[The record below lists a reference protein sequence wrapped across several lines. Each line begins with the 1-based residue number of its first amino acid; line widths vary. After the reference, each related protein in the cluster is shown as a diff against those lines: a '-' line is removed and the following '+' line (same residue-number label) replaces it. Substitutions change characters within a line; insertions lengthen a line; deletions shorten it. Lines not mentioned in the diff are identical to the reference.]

1 MPSAIQKAAS
11 KTVRRQ
17 ENEFTHFMRRIGCR
31 LPGFCCPLCLWT
43 LTILGWFTFP
53 LTGRAGAPNPIPSGG
68 AGQPP
73 QDFLVANWQAEDG
86 LPQNSVTA
94 LAQTKDGYI
103 WVGTINGLALFD
115 GVRFTVFNVLNTP
128 TLPGNTIVGL
138 FEAYDGTLLIVT
150 DGGGI
155 ATFRKGRFQRIQD
168 PLGEH
173 EKLMACLNTRSG
185 GSILLAN
192 SGLLWRWQ
200 EGRLTPLVT
209 RRHRISVNP
218 KSLCEDAQG
227 TLWMIE
233 DNGRPLRLAGDTLT
247 PEPLTGSMTNAN
259 CHALMKDA
267 GGRIWLG
274 TSRGLAQLRD
284 GKFVPV
290 SLPEVAVPFPITE
303 LFPSRDG
310 GFWVRSN
317 FRVQKF
323 RAGHWVGTPCQIT
336 GVRTSC
342 FCLGED
348 RWGRLCLGSNAEGL
362 LRVAEDGTLIQ
373 QDRNNGLPG
382 NSVFCYLQ
390 DSENDE
396 WFGLED
402 AGLAKLLPRWFNPL
416 LDPQDDQQAP
426 ALSVFQDHQGA
437 IWAGTS
443 EGGIYRVQ
451 AGRVTHY
458 TSADLPL
465 THIWSIGEDHQSRLW
480 FGTTQQGLFEFKDGH
495 FTQKFDAT
503 QVSVRVNALL
513 EDSRGRLWLGCQ
525 SGLQYL
531 QHGKLVPIPLPTN
544 AVYEVCAI
552 AEDHEGRIWA
562 GTKNS
567 GLVCWEY
574 GHLSYYT
581 QTNGLPMNSI
591 WALHV
596 DAQDTLWIGT
606 FGGGLSR
613 LREGK
618 FVNYSKR
625 TGLADDTISC
635 ILEDRA
641 GWFWFCSP
649 HGVFRVS
656 GKDLKSF
663 AEGKATTIF
672 CINYG
677 RTDGLPSSECTG
689 GYQPAGWRTSDGRLL
704 FPTLKGVAVVRPETL
719 TFNSHPPP
727 VEIEDAILGQTGRR
741 IVLTTDASGEAK
753 PVNNSPTNQSDATG
767 ELIIPPGESRLEIR
781 YTALSFPAPD
791 KVRFRYRL
799 EGLDADWV
807 QAGSRR
813 SVEYSHLRPGH
824 YRFHVTASNNDGVWN
839 RSGASLAIIVEP
851 YFWQTRL
858 FLLAVIVMVAT
869 GLLLLVSRYERNQA
883 RRKLER
889 LEQLTAI
896 ERERTRIAND
906 IHDELGANLTRM
918 TLLSE
923 RVEADKDQPMVV
935 ETHSRKIA
943 ANARETLRSLDEI
956 VWAIN
961 PRNDTLDS
969 FLQYVSHYADEF
981 FDDSEMTYRLKIP
994 TFIPPVPLRA
1004 EMRHGLFLVVKE
1016 ALNNVLK
1023 HAHAT
1028 QVSISV
1034 KLEHQNLEII
1044 VEDNGRGAKTVE
1056 SAGSKKRNGLANMR
1070 QRMETL
1076 HGSFHFDIRPGSGTR
1091 VQLNI
1096 ELEPPT

>member
-1 MPSAIQKAAS
+1 MSSAIQKMAR
-11 KTVRRQ
+11 KTVHKP
-17 ENEFTHFMRRIGCR
+17 ENGFTIFMGRIENW
-31 LPGFCCPLCLWT
+31 LPRICSLCLWS
-43 LTILGWFTFP
+43 LTILGWFALP
-53 LTGRAGAPNPIPSGG
+53 LTGRAGSPDSIPSDG
-68 AGQPP
+68 ADQPP
-73 QDFLVANWQAEDG
+73 QDFLVVNWQTEDE
-86 LPQNSVTA
+86 LPQNSVTT

-103 WVGTINGLALFD
+103 WVGTINGLARFD
-115 GVRFTVFNVLNTP
+115 GVSFTIFNVINTP
-128 TLPGNTIVGL
+128 ALPRNTIVGL

-155 ATFRKGRFQRIQD
+155 AAFRNGRFRRIQD
-168 PLGEH
+168 SLGEH

-200 EGRLTPLVT
+200 DGRLIPLVT
-209 RRHRISVNP
+209 RRPQTSVIP

-233 DNGRPLRLAGDTLT
+233 DNGRPLRLVGDTLK
-247 PEPLTGSMTNAN
+247 PETLTDSLADAN
-259 CHALMKDA
+259 CHALIKDA

-274 TSRGLAQLRD
+274 TSQGLAQLRD
-284 GKFVPV
+284 GKFLPVP
-290 SLPEVAVPFPITE
+290 LPEVAAPFPITE

-323 RAGHWVGTPCQIT
+323 RAGKWLGSPCQIN
-336 GVRTSC
+336 GVRTWC

-348 RWGRLCLGSNAEGL
+348 HWDRLCLGSNAEGL
-362 LRVAEDGTLIQ
+362 LRVAENGTLIQ

-390 DSENDE
+390 DSEKDD

-402 AGLAKLLPRWFNPL
+402 AGLVKLQPRWFSPL
-416 LDPQDDQQAP
+416 LDPKNDQQAP
-426 ALSVFQDHQGA
+426 ALSVFEDHQGA

-451 AGRVTHY
+451 AGQAMHY

-465 THIWSIGEDHQSRLW
+465 THIWSICEDQQRRLW
-480 FGTTQQGLFEFKDGH
+480 FGTTQQGLVEFKDGR
-495 FTQKFDAT
+495 FTQKFDASH
-503 QVSVRVNALL
+503 VSVRVNALL

-531 QHGKLVPIPLPTN
+531 QDGKLVPIPLPTN

-567 GLVCWEY
+567 GLVCWEN

-581 QTNGLPMNSI
+581 QTNGLPINYI

-613 LREGK
+613 LRKGE

-635 ILEDRA
+635 ILEDQA

-649 HGVFRVS
+649 HGAFRVS
-656 GKDLKSF
+656 GKDLVSF
-663 AEGKATTIF
+663 AEGKTTTIS

-689 GYQPAGWRTSDGRLL
+689 GFSPAGFRTDDGRLL
-704 FPTLKGVAVVRPETL
+704 LPTLKGVAVVRPETL
-719 TFNSHPPP
+719 IFNSQPPP
-727 VEIEDAILGQTGRR
+727 VKIEEAIFGQTGRR
-741 IVLTTDASGEAK
+741 IVLTTDANGEAK
-753 PVNNSPTNQSDATG
+753 PVETFPTNRPNAMG
-767 ELIIPPGESRLEIR
+767 ELIIPPGESRVEIR
-781 YTALSFPAPD
+781 YIALSFPAPD
-791 KVRFRYRL
+791 KVQFRYRL

-807 QAGSRR
+807 QTGTRR
-813 SVEYSHLRPGH
+813 SVEYSHLRPGR
-824 YRFHVTASNNDGVWN
+824 YRFHVSACNNDGVWN
-839 RSGASLAIIVEP
+839 SSGAGLAIIVEP
-851 YFWQTRL
+851 YFWQTRT
-858 FLLAVIVMVAT
+858 FLIAIILMAAT
-869 GLLLLVSRYERNQA
+869 GLLLIVSSYERNKA

-889 LEQLTAI
+889 LEQLSAI

-923 RVEADKDQPMVV
+923 RVEADKDQPVVV

-969 FLQYVSHYADEF
+969 FLQYLSHYADEF
-981 FDDSEMTYRLKIP
+981 FDNTELTYRLKIP
-994 TFIPPVPLRA
+994 TLIPAVPLRA

-1023 HAHAT
+1023 HAYAT

-1034 KLEHQNLEII
+1034 KLEEQNLEII
-1044 VEDNGRGAKTVE
+1044 VEDNGRGTKTVKF
-1056 SAGSKKRNGLANMR
+1056 AGSKNRNGLANMKS
-1070 QRMETL
+1070 RMESL
-1076 HGSFHFDIRPGSGTR
+1076 RGSFQFDSNPEHGTR
-1091 VQLNI
+1091 IQLKV
-1096 ELEPPT
+1096 LLQPPI